1 MKKLLI
7 TLLVLILLIPALA
20 GCQIAGKPS
29 DPRQITL
36 NLTYIPN
43 VQFAPFYVAIEKGY
57 FAEKGLSV
65 NLNYG
70 NEADMM
76 ALVGAGDQN
85 LMIASGEQVLLSRA
99 QGLPVVYVMAWY
111 QAYPVGVVSL
121 MEKNIQKPQDLS
133 GRTVGI
139 PGLFGASYI
148 GFEALL
154 RSASLQDGD
163 VDLRSIGFSQVEAVS
178 TNQVEAAVIYVANEP
193 NVLESLGYPVNVIRV
208 ADYLDLVGNGLVTNE
223 KTLQEDPQLVRDVI
237 EALTKSIKD
246 IQADPSEAYE
256 ICKLYVENL
265 ENADEQVQKAVLE
278 DSIALWQIDN
288 PGYSDQQNWQN
299 MQELLL
305 AMQLMKTEVD
315 LNEVFTNDYL
325 P

>member
-265 ENADEQVQKAVLE
+265 ENADEQVHKAVLE

>member
-1 MKKLLI
+1 MKNLLI
-7 TLLVLILLIPALA
+7 TLLIIILLIPALA
-20 GCQIAGKPS
+20 ACQNAGKPS
-29 DPRQITL
+29 DLRQITL

-43 VQFAPFYVAIEKGY
+43 VQFAPFYVALEKGY
-57 FAEKGLSV
+57 FTEKGLSV

-70 NEADMM
+70 NEADLM

-111 QAYPVGVVSL
+111 QDYPVGVVSL
-121 MEKNIQKPQDLS
+121 TEKNIQSPQDLAQK
-133 GRTVGI
+133 TIGI
-139 PGLFGASYI
+139 PGLYGASYI

-154 RSASLQDGD
+154 RSAGLQDGD

-208 ADYLDLVGNGLVTNE
+208 ADYLDLVGNGLVTNA

-237 EALTKSIKD
+237 EALTKAIKD

-256 ICKLYVENL
+256 ICKRYVENL
-265 ENADEQVQKAVLE
+265 ANADTQVQKAVLA

-288 PGYSDQQNWQN
+288 PGYSDLQSWQN

-305 AMQLMKTEVD
+305 EMQLMKAEVD

>member
-1 MKKLLI
+1 LKRLLFI
-7 TLLVLILLIPALA
+7 MLILCLALPACRA
-20 GCQIAGKPS
+20 AKPES
-29 DPRQITL
+29 TLEKVTL

-43 VQFAPFYVAIEKGY
+43 VQFAPFYVAIEEGI
-57 FAEKGLSV
+57 FANHGLDV
-65 NLNYG
+65 NLAYG
-70 NEADMM
+70 NEADMV
-76 ALVGAGDQN
+76 ALVGSDHQQF
-85 LMIASGEQVLLSRA
+85 MIASGEQVLLSRA
-99 QGLPVVYVMAWY
+99 QLPVVYVMAWY

>member
-20 GCQIAGKPS
+20 ACQNAGKPS
-29 DPRQITL
+29 DLRQITL

>member
-256 ICKLYVENL
+256 ICKLYVETL
-265 ENADEQVQKAVLE
+265 KT
-278 DSIALWQIDN
+278 
-288 PGYSDQQNWQN
+288 
-299 MQELLL
+299 
-305 AMQLMKTEVD
+305 LMNKCKK
-315 LNEVFTNDYL
+315 LFWRIPL
-325 P
+325 HCGK